1 MKKLLT
7 FFTVLFLVIGYL
19 QPAASAPKDTVVIA
33 QGVDPSTLD
42 PQNHYETPAF
52 NILLNIYETLL
63 VRNDEMKLEPLLA
76 TSWRLVNDLTWEF
89 KLRKNVK
96 FQNGEDFN
104 AYVVKFSLE
113 RMNNPKNKLKQT
125 TLQGII
131 EKIEIIDDYT
141 IRIITRKPY
150 PYLDAQLSHIGAMIP
165 PKYLQEKGAVFFG
178 ANPVGTGP
186 YKFVRW
192 IKDDQLVLTANENYW
207 GGKPK
212 IKNVIFRPIPEATTR
227 VAGLQTQELD
237 VIVNIPP
244 HLARLMDWS
253 GDEKLLPGIELLF
266 APGHTIGLQAVAV
279 NTAKG
284 IAIVASD
291 CAHIARSFKDD
302 NPSCLIT
309 DLPAWLQSFDKLR
322 AKAASL
328 DLIFPGHDVLMFQNF
343 PKVAEDVT
351 RLV

>member
-1 MKKLLT
+1 
-7 FFTVLFLVIGYL
+7 
-19 QPAASAPKDTVVIA
+19 
-33 QGVDPSTLD
+33 
-42 PQNHYETPAF
+42 
-52 NILLNIYETLL
+52 
-63 VRNDEMKLEPLLA
+63 
-76 TSWRLVNDLTWEF
+76 
-89 KLRKNVK
+89 
-96 FQNGEDFN
+96 
-104 AYVVKFSLE
+104 
-113 RMNNPKNKLKQT
+113 
-125 TLQGII
+125 
-131 EKIEIIDDYT
+131 
-141 IRIITRKPY
+141 
-150 PYLDAQLSHIGAMIP
+150 MIS
-165 PKYLQEKGAVFFG
+165 PKYLQEKGATFFG

-227 VAGLQTQELD
+227 VAGRQTQELD

-284 IAIVASD
+284 KAIVASD

-328 DLIFPGHDVLMFQNF
+328 DLIFPGHDVLMFKNF

>member
-1 MKKLLT
+1 MAGKFENFIDICPDSYKIFHKIAIKKWVGREGTKKMKKLLT

-33 QGVDPSTLD
+33 QGVDQSTLD

-52 NILLNIYETLL
+52 NILLNIYETML

-131 EKIEIIDDYT
+131 EKIEIIDNYT

-150 PYLDAQLSHIGAMIP
+150 PYLATS
-165 PKYLQEKGAVFFG
+165 
-178 ANPVGTGP
+178 GP
-186 YKFVRW
+186 
-192 IKDDQLVLTANENYW
+192 
-207 GGKPK
+207 
-212 IKNVIFRPIPEATTR
+212 
-227 VAGLQTQELD
+227 
-237 VIVNIPP
+237 
-244 HLARLMDWS
+244 
-253 GDEKLLPGIELLF
+253 
-266 APGHTIGLQAVAV
+266 
-279 NTAKG
+279 
-284 IAIVASD
+284 
-291 CAHIARSFKDD
+291 
-302 NPSCLIT
+302 
-309 DLPAWLQSFDKLR
+309 
-322 AKAASL
+322 
-328 DLIFPGHDVLMFQNF
+328 
-343 PKVAEDVT
+343 
-351 RLV
+351 